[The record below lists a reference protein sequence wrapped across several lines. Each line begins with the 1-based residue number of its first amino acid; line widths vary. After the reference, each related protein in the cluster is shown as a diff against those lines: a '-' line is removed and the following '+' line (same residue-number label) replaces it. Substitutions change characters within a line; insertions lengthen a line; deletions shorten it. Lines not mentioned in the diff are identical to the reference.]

1 MKNETKKKLCYDD
14 VAMKKMRMQR
24 KKKKLGVMA
33 CTLKVMDDPLPTN
46 VEFRTNHTILSY
58 RQPVE
63 VEQWWRRQRERKKS
77 RERVSDVKCF

>member
-1 MKNETKKKLCYDD
+1 
-14 VAMKKMRMQR
+14 
-24 KKKKLGVMA
+24 MA
-33 CTLKVMDDPLPTN
+33 CTLKVMNDPLPTN